1 MADKKEYLNLEVKAI
16 FSLFQEI
23 DEISLIV
30 IKREEEGE
38 KTSWNFQAYLPN
50 TPSSLTSD
58 TKRATTKIALAN
70 CVVVIM
76 IIIINKLLVGIS
88 TGRNLLERKYNFKR
102 NHFDGAFSSEIYSK
116 IFLYTFCN
124 PLY

>member
-38 KTSWNFQAYLPN
+38 KTSSNFQAYVPN
-50 TPSSLTSD
+50 TLSSLASD

-88 TGRNLLERKYNFKR
+88 TGRNLLER
-102 NHFDGAFSSEIYSK
+102 
-116 IFLYTFCN
+116 
-124 PLY
+124 

>member
-1 MADKKEYLNLEVKAI
+1 MADKKEYLNLEVKVI

-38 KTSWNFQAYLPN
+38 KTSSNFQAYLPN

-58 TKRATTKIALAN
+58 TKTATTKIALAN

-76 IIIINKLLVGIS
+76 MIVINKLLVGIC
-88 TGRNLLERKYNFKR
+88 TGRNLLER
-102 NHFDGAFSSEIYSK
+102 
-116 IFLYTFCN
+116 
-124 PLY
+124 

>member
-38 KTSWNFQAYLPN
+38 KTS
-50 TPSSLTSD
+50 
-58 TKRATTKIALAN
+58 
-70 CVVVIM
+70 
-76 IIIINKLLVGIS
+76 
-88 TGRNLLERKYNFKR
+88 
-102 NHFDGAFSSEIYSK
+102 
-116 IFLYTFCN
+116 
-124 PLY
+124 

>member
-1 MADKKEYLNLEVKAI
+1 MLFNFNLDVKAI

-30 IKREEEGE
+30 IKREEERE
-38 KTSWNFQAYLPN
+38 KTSSNFQAYLPN

-58 TKRATTKIALAN
+58 TKTTTTKIALAN

-76 IIIINKLLVGIS
+76 TIVINKLLVGICN
-88 TGRNLLERKYNFKR
+88 GRNLLER
-102 NHFDGAFSSEIYSK
+102 
-116 IFLYTFCN
+116 
-124 PLY
+124 